1 EILEA
6 DEELVGPAL
15 KRQKLDLADEALS
28 HVRFAGDCVIAAFFA
43 ADKDR
48 GRDQKRDELLMQFN
62 AYFDRQDL
70 AADQAV
76 NALTAGPLPVR
87 PFHWQVEFPEVFDR
101 DNGGFDAI
109 VGNPPFAGKN
119 SLINANR
126 QGYLNWLQAL
136 HEETHGNSDL
146 VAHFFR

>member
-1 EILEA
+1 
-6 DEELVGPAL
+6 
-15 KRQKLDLADEALS
+15 
-28 HVRFAGDCVIAAFFA
+28 
-43 ADKDR
+43 
-48 GRDQKRDELLMQFN
+48 
-62 AYFDRQDL
+62 
-70 AADQAV
+70 
-76 NALTAGPLPVR
+76 ALTAGPLPVR

-146 VAHFFR
+146 VAHFFRRAFDLLRNGGAFGLIATNTIGQGD